1 MRNFLFSSILQVSP
15 NNDYFV
21 ELKELA
27 QPLPDTLVNGYKKA
41 LEGVKDVSPETKSFL
56 EDFTSFIDL
65 ASSTLIPLSF
75 IVYRIIAERP
85 WELFKSTKPS
95 DEVNRT
101 LISTYGELYD
111 ILQCYK
117 PESAI
122 RLLEFISS
130 NSSLRSAIISA
141 YKESDRATFCKALEN
156 SGENHSDYLNRIYI
170 LTCRYD
176 GIDLFM
182 EKFSSLKRGKVS
194 LEDFI
199 DSDDV
204 EDALEAPSLEQI
216 AKHFSGK
223 SNGLNFI
230 SENIAPLK
238 PIISSLDNVE
248 SDNFESYLIYL
259 ASLIEKLDIDSL
271 NDSIEFVCYFWTYSI
286 LDYYND
292 IKEGLFSEESNVID
306 NLIWNSNYEE
316 FICDV
321 YEDVRQE
328 YSEDG
333 NKIVPQEINDQN
345 HSEEKEMFLP
355 LDFYEKKNR
364 RQGETECIAN
374 LKTKFIESGV
384 SSLCAIIDFVAEHDY
399 IENTVE
405 QKRNF
410 AFRLTGFHPDYA
422 LPEKMHWYKD
432 TNILSFLIQRIYYRG
447 DWNNARRL
455 IETDK
460 TLYNSS
466 ELKRTSFEEQKFKT
480 LFEELFPGL

>member
-1 MRNFLFSSILQVSP
+1 MLNYLFSSILQVSP
-15 NNDYFV
+15 NKDYYV

-56 EDFTSFIDL
+56 ENFSSFIDL

-95 DEVNRT
+95 DRT
-101 LISTYGELYD
+101 LISTYSELYD

-117 PESAI
+117 SESAI

-156 SGENHSDYLNRIYI
+156 SGENYSDYLNQICI
-170 LTCRYD
+170 LTCQYAY
-176 GIDLFM
+176 IDFFM

-194 LEDFI
+194 WEDFI
-199 DSDDV
+199 DSIDL
-204 EDALEAPSLEQI
+204 EDAPELPSLEQI
-216 AKHFSGK
+216 AKRISGK
-223 SNGLNFI
+223 SNGLNFL
-230 SENIAPLK
+230 SENTAPLK
-238 PIISSLDNVE
+238 PIISSLDNDE
-248 SDNFESYLIYL
+248 SDNFESFLINL
-259 ASLIEKLDIDSL
+259 ASQIEKLDIDSL
-271 NDSIEFVCYFWTYSI
+271 NDSIKFVFYCWTYSI

-292 IKEGLFSEESNVID
+292 IKEGLFSEESDVIN
-306 NLIWNSNYEE
+306 NLMSNSNYEE
-316 FICDV
+316 FICVV
-321 YEDVRQE
+321 YDDVRQE
-328 YSEDG
+328 YSEDD
-333 NKIVPQEINDQN
+333 NKIVPHEINDQN
-345 HSEEKEMFLP
+345 HSEEKELFLP
-355 LDFYEKKNR
+355 LDFYDNKNR

-374 LKTKFIESGV
+374 LNPKFIESGV
-384 SSLCAIIDFVAEHDY
+384 RSLCSIIDFIAEHGY

-410 AFRLTGFHPDYA
+410 AFRLTGFHSDYA
-422 LPEKMHWYKD
+422 LPKKMHWYKD
-432 TNILSFLIQRIYYRG
+432 TNILSFLIQKIYFRG
-447 DWNNARRL
+447 NWNNARRL

-466 ELKRTSFEEQKFKT
+466 ELKRTSFEEQEFKT
-480 LFEELFPGL
+480 LFDKYFPGL